1 MPQRIKSMHVSPEI
15 KTENSSIPAISDHV
29 PYRNS
34 KLTRLLQPSLSGDAR
49 ISVVCTMNPDAQAV
63 PESTSTLQFASR
75 IKRVQLS
82 AKKKEVVDTDALIE
96 RYRKEIEELK
106 GKLADREAEAPQRN
120 RRMSAQEVCG
130 SLNRIPLS
138 LRASHHIL
146 FFSFSS
152 KSMNPRR

>member
-1 MPQRIKSMHVSPEI
+1 MPPRIKSMVVSP
-15 KTENSSIPAISDHV
+15 KNQTENSPFSATSDHV

-49 ISVVCTMNPDAQAV
+49 ISVVCTMNPDVHAV
-63 PESTSTLQFASR
+63 TESTSTLQFASR

-106 GKLADREAEAPQRN
+106 KKLSDREAEAPERN
-120 RRMSAQEVCG
+120 RRMSAREVCR
-130 SLNRIPLS
+130 SPNHNPLVRVDES
-138 LRASHHIL
+138 YLIHLA
-146 FFSFSS
+146 F
-152 KSMNPRR
+152 

>member
-1 MPQRIKSMHVSPEI
+1 MPPRIKGTTVSPEMQ
-15 KTENSSIPAISDHV
+15 TENSPIPATSDHV

-49 ISVVCTMNPDAQAV
+49 ISVVCTMNPDAHAV
-63 PESTSTLQFASR
+63 TESTNTLQFASR

-106 GKLADREAEAPQRN
+106 AKLTEREAEAPERN
-120 RRMSAQEVCG
+120 RRMSAREVCL
-130 SLNRIPLS
+130 SLSRDPLS
-138 LRASHHIL
+138 
-146 FFSFSS
+146 
-152 KSMNPRR
+152 

>member
-1 MPQRIKSMHVSPEI
+1 MEFLSLLTLGSVIG
-15 KTENSSIPAISDHV
+15 TLAENAAKNKKYGCVPKNPDNNLPIPATSDHV

-63 PESTSTLQFASR
+63 TESTSTLQFASR

-96 RYRKEIEELK
+96 RYRKEIEDLK
-106 GKLADREAEAPQRN
+106 NKLADREAEAPERN
-120 RRMSAQEVCG
+120 RRMSAQEVCR
-130 SLNRIPLS
+130 SLNR
-138 LRASHHIL
+138 
-146 FFSFSS
+146 
-152 KSMNPRR
+152 NPPT